1 MNPLTRRQ
9 TDVLDTLIGGLA
21 TRGFYP
27 TPKEIARELGL
38 KTSETVRKH
47 LTALEQKGYINR
59 DPRHRRLTVLRGLA
73 GELVRVAVLLAEDE

>member
-27 TPKEIARELGL
+27 TPMEIARQLGL
-38 KTSETVRKH
+38 KTAESVRRH
-47 LTALEQKGYINR
+47 LTQLESKGYIAR
-59 DPRHRRLTVLRGLA
+59 DTRHRRLTVLRGLA